1 MSEEQAENELQS
13 NETGGFRFA
22 VTLLVALG
30 TVLYTVYNY
39 FQNKPVDIYWYSL
52 VCGLIPVAL
61 ILVFGLLFYILIKGY
76 SMEVQESNQKESLA
90 KWASRIYLIVLLIF
104 TMLLVFIL
112 SVFVSVYLDVKTE
125 ITTSIV
131 AIGFISFILFF
142 VFIFFLPLF
151 RKNRR
156 KRGIII
162 FMVFLAL
169 LLLWPTLF
177 SPVLYSPLQGHV
189 TVDMGGI
196 YYKNDA
202 PIHVLIH
209 VTGPNTGLS
218 IQLFQENSNH
228 NLSLN
233 DLITLSPER
242 NPSKTVSGENST
254 LVGNALDYGTY
265 NVLINTTNLSA
276 GYYELVCKR
285 QKYEKT
291 YSARGFYLLN
301 SSKQSGIEEVTSP

>member
-1 MSEEQAENELQS
+1 MSEEQPRNEKKPQS

-30 TVLYTVYNY
+30 TVLYTVYIY

-76 SMEVQESNQKESLA
+76 SMEVQESKQKESLA

-112 SVFVSVYLDVKTE
+112 SVFVLVYLDVKTE
-125 ITTSIV
+125 ITTSII

-142 VFIFFLPLF
+142 VFIFFLPIF

-162 FMVFLAL
+162 FMIFLAVI
-169 LLLWPTLF
+169 LLWPAIF

-233 DLITLSPER
+233 DSITLSPER
-242 NPSKTVSGENST
+242 NQSKTVSGENST

-265 NVLINTTNLSA
+265 NVFINTTNLSA

-291 YSARGFYLLN
+291 YGARGFYLVN
-301 SSKQSGIEEVTSP
+301 SSRHSVIEE